1 MQTAESFEDPWKK
14 PTQVINHSAVPSVTT
29 SAQSKDIWRLMQ
41 ESTHSINHSAVP
53 SVTTKAPEQVIWKNM
68 KEFTLVRNLSSALS
82 VTSNVLTQ
90 VQWSNM
96 KEAIQVW
103 NYSAVPTMTTNVQD
117 PVIWRIMKEFTLVIS
132 HKLVTSVLR
141 LRSCRVTRGYLPGNR
156 RRYRSGTGQVRSI
169 TWSLPATWLENH
181 AFSHFLLVWL
191 WNEAVYNVLPLQCP
205 PHYWKLL
212 LEIIQFPF

>member
-1 MQTAESFEDPWKK
+1 MQQFSSSNIYHVMPKHFNMFGCSNSNAF
-14 PTQVINHSAVPSVTT
+14 SASVTN
-29 SAQSKDIWRLMQ
+29 SWILQILYDLG
-41 ESTHSINHSAVP
+41 
-53 SVTTKAPEQVIWKNM
+53 
-68 KEFTLVRNLSSALS
+68 TL
-82 VTSNVLTQ
+82 
-90 VQWSNM
+90 
-96 KEAIQVW
+96 
-103 NYSAVPTMTTNVQD
+103 MTTG
-117 PVIWRIMKEFTLVIS
+117 IS
-132 HKLVTSVLR
+132 FPGVRFLNLPLKCELCMFELR

-156 RRYRSGTGQVRSI
+156 RRYRSGAGQVRSI